1 MFFNFFKVGNFFWRK
16 FEKKLKNTETDLRS
30 VYNFFPEL
38 GSYLTLYFNSK
49 DFDFSPP
56 GGEAINMAKE
66 EIFIT
71 DWWFDPEIDLIRD
84 EDTQNSFGQKKVK
97 LRDLLIKC
105 VVERGVKVFVLVY
118 GNVESG
124 TGLNRKPLNNE

>member
-1 MFFNFFKVGNFFWRK
+1 
-16 FEKKLKNTETDLRS
+16 
-30 VYNFFPEL
+30 
-38 GSYLTLYFNSK
+38 
-49 DFDFSPP
+49 
-56 GGEAINMAKE
+56 MAKE

-84 EDTQNSFGQKKVK
+84 EDTQNSFEQTNVK

-124 TGLNRKPLNNE
+124 TGLNRKPLYKNEFSE

>member
-1 MFFNFFKVGNFFWRK
+1 
-16 FEKKLKNTETDLRS
+16 
-30 VYNFFPEL
+30 
-38 GSYLTLYFNSK
+38 
-49 DFDFSPP
+49 
-56 GGEAINMAKE
+56 MAKE

-84 EDTQNSFGQKKVK
+84 EDTQNSFGQTKVK

-124 TGLNRKPLNNE
+124 TGLDRKPLYKNEFSE

>member
-1 MFFNFFKVGNFFWRK
+1 MRQVAQ
-16 FEKKLKNTETDLRS
+16 
-30 VYNFFPEL
+30 
-38 GSYLTLYFNSK
+38 
-49 DFDFSPP
+49 
-56 GGEAINMAKE
+56 AINMAKE

-84 EDTQNSFGQKKVK
+84 EDTQNSFEQTNVK

-124 TGLNRKPLNNE
+124 TGLNRKPLYKNEFSE

>member
-1 MFFNFFKVGNFFWRK
+1 MRQVAQ
-16 FEKKLKNTETDLRS
+16 
-30 VYNFFPEL
+30 
-38 GSYLTLYFNSK
+38 
-49 DFDFSPP
+49 
-56 GGEAINMAKE
+56 AINMAKE

-124 TGLNRKPLNNE
+124 TGLNRKPWYNEFIFKIEIF

>member
-1 MFFNFFKVGNFFWRK
+1 
-16 FEKKLKNTETDLRS
+16 
-30 VYNFFPEL
+30 
-38 GSYLTLYFNSK
+38 
-49 DFDFSPP
+49 
-56 GGEAINMAKE
+56 MAKE

-84 EDTQNSFGQKKVK
+84 EDTQNSFGQMKVK

-124 TGLNRKPLNNE
+124 TGLNREPLYKNEFSE